1 MDKPHVTNKGVT
13 INWTQMDTIATHI
26 RNAKT
31 VFYDPLKQQYVI
43 DGMIIDASFLN
54 ECISKTSHFINTL
67 SNVQLSKKIIVN
79 IDSLVEQSMTNA
91 VRTKEY
97 EEK

>member
-1 MDKPHVTNKGVT
+1 MDKPHVSNIGVT
-13 INWTQMDTIATHI
+13 IDWKQIDILATHI
-26 RNAKT
+26 RNAK
-31 VFYDPLKQQYVI
+31 VVYFDPLKQQYVI

-79 IDSLVEQSMTNA
+79 IDSLKEQSTDHR
-91 VRTKEY
+91 VKTKEY